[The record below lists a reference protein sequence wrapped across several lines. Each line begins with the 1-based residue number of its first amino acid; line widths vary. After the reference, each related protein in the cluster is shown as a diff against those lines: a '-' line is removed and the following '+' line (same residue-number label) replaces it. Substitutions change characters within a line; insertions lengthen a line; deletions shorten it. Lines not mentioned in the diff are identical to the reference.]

1 MKERM
6 IRMPKLDIIVTH
18 YNEPWRDGQKFFDM
32 LALQRGVNIDDYRV
46 IFIQDGTGSPFK
58 PMVMLRKYPFT
69 IAKYEISHGGVSVA
83 RNMGMRMSGADW
95 VMFCDFDDMLYS
107 CDSLHRIL
115 TSIDQAGD
123 KADLLWAP
131 FWMEQYDRK
140 GVFHKTLKEWNSI
153 FNHGKVYRLRFL
165 RENHISFE
173 PSISYSED
181 ALFNATVCMCIS
193 PERIARI
200 PETTY
205 MWCHRQESLSSSADG
220 QAQRNNDLYTKRVLL
235 CEEYMKRGNAYE
247 ADCAAA
253 RAILDY
259 YWELAG
265 TDHPPAGATAEEW
278 NDRVRFFFRQYP
290 GWSKISTRDGDK
302 LCDVARDEAFHKG
315 FFKIGMPTVTE
326 WLSNL
331 YMKEETADEHTDHPY
346 SP

>member
-1 MKERM
+1 LKERM

-69 IAKYEISHGGVSVA
+69 SVYEVSHGGVSIA
-83 RNMGMRMSGADW
+83 RNMGMCMSEADW

-140 GVFHKTLKEWNSI
+140 GVFHKTLKKWNSI

-165 RENHISFE
+165 LENHISFE
-173 PSISYSED
+173 PFISYSED

-193 PERIARI
+193 PKRIARI

-205 MWCHRQESLSSSADG
+205 MWCHRQESLSSRADG

-235 CEEYMKRGNAYE
+235 CEEYLKRGNAYE

-259 YWELAG
+259 YHELAG
-265 TDHPPAGATAEEW
+265 TDHPPAGATAQEW
-278 NDRVRFFFRQYP
+278 NNRVLDIMHRFP
-290 GWSKISTRDGDK
+290 GWNKIYPHDMVRLMS
-302 LCDVARDEAFHKG
+302 VAKDEAQHKG
-315 FFKIGMPTVTE
+315 FTMPNMLGFAE
-326 WLSNL
+326 WLDTL
-331 YMKEETADEHTDHPY
+331 TKKEGNTQ
-346 SP
+346 